1 MKNKKSKKQKNN
13 RSETYEPLVSTNLS
27 FSKMLK
33 LAAHTPLPKD
43 EKIAGSR
50 SNKKSK

>member
-1 MKNKKSKKQKNN
+1 MKRTKNKKQKNK

-27 FSKMLK
+27 FDKMLK

-43 EKIAGSR
+43 EKIHGSR